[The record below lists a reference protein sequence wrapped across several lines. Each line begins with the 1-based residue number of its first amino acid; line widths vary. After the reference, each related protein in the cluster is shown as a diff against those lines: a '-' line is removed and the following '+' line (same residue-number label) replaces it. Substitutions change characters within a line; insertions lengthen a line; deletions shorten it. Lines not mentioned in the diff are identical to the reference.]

1 MERED
6 YTESYLNVSVNIFE
20 YRVMSHL
27 GIQKKSLKTRKSKSN
42 LNRSSF
48 VYLEV
53 LPFRTLKDLVL
64 PRSHRFFP
72 PFLFGMS

>member
-6 YTESYLNVSVNIFE
+6 YAKSYLNMSVNIFE
-20 YRVMSHL
+20 CRVMSHME
-27 GIQKKSLKTRKSKSN
+27 IQKESLKTRKSKSN

-72 PFLFGMS
+72 PFIFGMS